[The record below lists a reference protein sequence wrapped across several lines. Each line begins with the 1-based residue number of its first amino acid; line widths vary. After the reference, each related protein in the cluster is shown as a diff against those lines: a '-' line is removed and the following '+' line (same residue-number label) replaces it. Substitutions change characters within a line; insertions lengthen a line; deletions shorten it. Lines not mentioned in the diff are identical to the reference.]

1 MSATLTVLIKSN
13 VLPTTTTTTILQEGA
28 MSEHPVYHC
37 KISLSCWFL
46 VMHIGRTVWTI
57 VTTYISFLQGYT
69 FWGVTTYVHD

>member
-1 MSATLTVLIKSN
+1 
-13 VLPTTTTTTILQEGA
+13 